1 VFGAGSASAG
11 KAAAAA
17 PAGGSWGGGV
27 EAVLPANAATAA
39 SVNQGA
45 GVGSISCPSAGNC
58 SAVGG
63 YTDSSGLGEGLLLTE
78 TAGTWGAGG
87 ETVLPANADTT
98 PSALNQGAS
107 VGPVSCA
114 SAGNCTAVGTYVDAM
129 GNQEGML
136 LTETAGSWSAGV
148 EAVLPSNATSSRQLV
163 QWGSVSCSSAG
174 HCAAVGS
181 YTTGPGAFQGL
192 LLTET
197 DGSWSTG
204 VDATATYSQ
213 AWLNAVSCPSNGNCT
228 AVGAATGAQL
238 GPTQGIVVTETAGS
252 WGPAA
257 EAVLPADNQNLG
269 DGAELYSVSC
279 AAVGSCTAV
288 GAYDVSDVEFG
299 KDCCSELRGQ
309 GLLLTETAGNWA
321 TGVEATMPSGA
332 DGPSSARSLPA
343 VSCPSAGNCSVA
355 GSYYDTTQSVQGVLL
370 AEAEG
375 SWTTGIETTPP
386 NPPSNGTPSSADF
399 PSAISCA
406 SPGNCGAISGTKLL
420 TQTAGSW
427 TSGAEPSLP
436 ANAKPGS
443 RSLLSSTSCATATD
457 CSAVG
462 WYLNSSGHP
471 AGLLVGGSPASVTL
485 HISKNGTGSGAVSSR
500 PTGIH
505 CGPSCSALFDAG
517 TSLTLTATP
526 SPGSRFS
533 GWSGGGCS
541 GTRSCR
547 PNTGISKQTVTAT
560 FRLLPKCVVPKLE
573 GKPLKPAEHAIRT
586 HNCSV
591 GKIAYAISHTIEK
604 GRVISQKP
612 NQGRRLKHGA
622 KISLV
627 ISKGTR

>member
-1 VFGAGSASAG
+1 
-11 KAAAAA
+11 
-17 PAGGSWGGGV
+17 
-27 EAVLPANAATAA
+27 
-39 SVNQGA
+39 
-45 GVGSISCPSAGNC
+45 
-58 SAVGG
+58 VGG

-78 TAGTWGAGG
+78 TAGTWGAGV
-87 ETVLPANADTT
+87 EAVLPANADTT

-114 SAGNCTAVGTYVDAM
+114 SPGNCTAVGTYVDSS
-129 GNQEGML
+129 GNQEGLL

-148 EAVLPSNATSSRQLV
+148 EAALPANAASSKQFGV
-163 QWGSVSCSSAG
+163 QWGSVSCASAG
-174 HCAAVGS
+174 NCTAVGS
-181 YTTGPGAFQGL
+181 YTTAPGAFRGL

-197 DGSWSTG
+197 DGSWSAG
-204 VDATATYSQ
+204 VEAVPPVTDSN
-213 AWLNAVSCPSNGNCT
+213 AWLNSVSCASAGNCT
-228 AVGAATGAQL
+228 AVGAYVDGSYVL
-238 GPTQGIVVTETAGS
+238 QGLLLTETAGS
-252 WGPAA
+252 WGPAV

-269 DGAELYSVSC
+269 DGAELGSVSC

-299 KDCCSELRGQ
+299 KDCCSESRGQ
-309 GLLLTETAGNWA
+309 GVLLTETAGSWA
-321 TGVEATMPSGA
+321 TGVEATLPAGA
-332 DGPSSARSLPA
+332 DGPNAVEGLDS

-370 AEAEG
+370 AETAG
-375 SWTTGIETTPP
+375 SWTAGIEATPP
-386 NPPSNGTPSSADF
+386 SPPSNGTPSGADF
-399 PSAISCA
+399 PNAISCV

-420 TQTAGSW
+420 TETAGSW
-427 TSGAEPSLP
+427 ASGAEPSLP

-443 RSLLSSTSCATATD
+443 GISLSSPDCASAAD

-462 WYLNSSGHP
+462 SYLDSSGHP

-485 HISKNGTGSGAVSSR
+485 HISKNGTGSGTVSSR

-505 CGPSCSALFDAG
+505 CGSSCSASFDAG

-526 SPGSRFS
+526 SPRSRFS

-591 GKIAYAISHTIEK
+591 GRIEHASSRTIK
-604 GRVISQKP
+604 QGRVISQKP

-622 KISLV
+622 KVSLV
-627 ISKGTR
+627 ISNGKL